1 MIYDSVAQLVGGTPL
16 MKLDG
21 IKKKY
26 NLKSDIYAKA
36 EFLNPSGSVK
46 DRASLFMLEDA
57 IASGRLKE
65 GGTVI
70 EPTSGNTGIGLAML
84 CAVKGFKM
92 IVVMPETM
100 SVERRKLISAYGAQV
115 VLTKGQ
121 LGMAGTISKAEE
133 LNREIPNSIIASQ
146 FDNPANSLAHV
157 KTTGEEIWKDLEGKI
172 DVFVASFGTGGTVS
186 GTGKFLKGKNKNV
199 KVVAVEPSASPLV
212 TQGHAGSHAIQGI
225 GAGFVPAVYDSSV
238 VDEVMTV
245 SNDDAMSTTRLLAR
259 SEGLLTGI
267 SSGAAAWAAAELA
280 RREELR
286 DKTIVTL
293 LPDTGERYLSTGVFG

>member
-1 MIYDSVAQLVGGTPL
+1 MIYNSVAQLVGDTPL

-36 EFLNPSGSVK
+36 EFLNPSGLVK

-212 TQGHAGSHAIQGI
+212 TQGHAGPHAIQGI
-225 GAGFVPAVYDSSV
+225 GANFVPALLDKSV
-238 VDEVMTV
+238 IDEFMTV
-245 SNDDAMSTTRLLAR
+245 DNDAAYEMARELAMT
-259 SEGLLTGI
+259 EGLLAGI
-267 SSGAAAWAAAELA
+267 SAGANLDAAIRIAKET
-280 RREELR
+280 EG
-286 DKTIVTL
+286 KNIVTV
-293 LPDTGERYLSTGVFG
+293 LPDSGSRYLSTELYKA

>member
-1 MIYDSVAQLVGGTPL
+1 MVYNSVAQLVGGTPL

-212 TQGHAGSHAIQGI
+212 TQGHAGPHAIQGI
-225 GAGFVPAVYDSSV
+225 GANFVPALLDKSV
-238 VDEVMTV
+238 IDEFMTV
-245 SNDDAMSTTRLLAR
+245 DNEAAYEMARELAMT
-259 SEGLLTGI
+259 EGLLAGI
-267 SSGAAAWAAAELA
+267 SAGANLDAAIRIAKET
-280 RREELR
+280 EG
-286 DKTIVTL
+286 KNIVTV
-293 LPDTGERYLSTGVFG
+293 LPDSGSRYLSTELYKA

>member
-1 MIYDSVAQLVGGTPL
+1 
-16 MKLDG
+16 
-21 IKKKY
+21 
-26 NLKSDIYAKA
+26 
-36 EFLNPSGSVK
+36 
-46 DRASLFMLEDA
+46 MLEDA

-186 GTGKFLKGKNKNV
+186 GTGKFLKGKNNNI

-212 TQGHAGSHAIQGI
+212 TQGHAGPHAIQGI
-225 GAGFVPAVYDSSV
+225 GANFVPALLDKSV
-238 VDEVMTV
+238 IDEFMTV
-245 SNDDAMSTTRLLAR
+245 DNEAAYEMARELAMT
-259 SEGLLTGI
+259 EGLLAGI
-267 SSGAAAWAAAELA
+267 SAGANLDAAIRIAKET
-280 RREELR
+280 EG
-286 DKTIVTL
+286 KNIVTV
-293 LPDTGERYLSTGVFG
+293 LPDSGSRYLSTELYKA

>member
-1 MIYDSVAQLVGGTPL
+1 MIYNSVAQLVGGTPL

-186 GTGKFLKGKNKNV
+186 GTGKLKKKKNKNV

-212 TQGHAGSHAIQGI
+212 TQGHAGPHAIQGI
-225 GAGFVPAVYDSSV
+225 GANFVPALLDKSV
-238 VDEVMTV
+238 IDEFMTV
-245 SNDDAMSTTRLLAR
+245 DNDAAYEMARELAMT
-259 SEGLLTGI
+259 EGLLAGI
-267 SSGAAAWAAAELA
+267 SAGANLDAAIRIAKET
-280 RREELR
+280 EG
-286 DKTIVTL
+286 KNIVTV
-293 LPDTGERYLSTGVFG
+293 LPDSGSRYLSTELYKA

>member
-1 MIYDSVAQLVGGTPL
+1 MVYDSVAQLVGGTPL

-146 FDNPANSLAHV
+146 FDNPANSLAHI

-186 GTGKFLKGKNKNV
+186 GTGKFLKGKNKNI

-212 TQGHAGSHAIQGI
+212 TQGHAGPHAIQGI
-225 GAGFVPAVYDSSV
+225 GANFVPALLDKSV
-238 VDEVMTV
+238 IDEFMTV
-245 SNDDAMSTTRLLAR
+245 DNEAAYDMARELAMT
-259 SEGLLTGI
+259 EGLLAGI
-267 SSGAAAWAAAELA
+267 SAGANLDAAIRIAKET
-280 RREELR
+280 EG
-286 DKTIVTL
+286 KNIVTV
-293 LPDTGERYLSTGVFG
+293 LPDSGSRYLSTELYKA

>member
-1 MIYDSVAQLVGGTPL
+1 MVYDSVAQLVGGTPL

-92 IVVMPETM
+92 IMRVLKKK
-100 SVERRKLISAYGAQV
+100 KLYI
-115 VLTKGQ
+115 LKRNFQ
-121 LGMAGTISKAEE
+121 L
-133 LNREIPNSIIASQ
+133 
-146 FDNPANSLAHV
+146 
-157 KTTGEEIWKDLEGKI
+157 
-172 DVFVASFGTGGTVS
+172 
-186 GTGKFLKGKNKNV
+186 
-199 KVVAVEPSASPLV
+199 
-212 TQGHAGSHAIQGI
+212 
-225 GAGFVPAVYDSSV
+225 
-238 VDEVMTV
+238 
-245 SNDDAMSTTRLLAR
+245 
-259 SEGLLTGI
+259 
-267 SSGAAAWAAAELA
+267 
-280 RREELR
+280 
-286 DKTIVTL
+286 
-293 LPDTGERYLSTGVFG
+293 